1 MWQHALNLL
10 FFSEESWDLHVRQK
24 RLIDNTPGGNRRVNI
39 QQVPYVVNIRDNG
52 YRNCAGS
59 ILTPYII
66 LTAAHCVE
74 EHESNY
80 SILSGSAYA
89 NNGTFHH
96 VTRIIRH
103 PGYHPRRFA
112 DDLALLIISPP
123 IDIIRS
129 VNRNILLYSGPLLL
143 NSLGTVSAWGCNAIT
158 E

>member
-1 MWQHALNLL
+1 M
-10 FFSEESWDLHVRQK
+10 K
-24 RLIDNTPGGNRRVNI
+24 RVIDNTSRGNRRVMI
-39 QQVPYVVNIRDNG
+39 QRVPYVVNVAYHG
-52 YRNCAGS
+52 YRKCAGS

-74 EHESNY
+74 TDESNY
-80 SILSGSAYA
+80 SILSGSTYV

-103 PGYHPRRFA
+103 PGYQPRRFK
-112 DDLALLIISPP
+112 DDLALLIISLP

-129 VNRNILLYSGPLLL
+129 VNRNIQLYFGPLMP
-143 NSLGTVSAWGCNAIT
+143 NAFGTVSGWGCNAIT

>member
-1 MWQHALNLL
+1 ML
-10 FFSEESWDLHVRQK
+10 
-24 RLIDNTPGGNRRVNI
+24 I

-80 SILSGSAYA
+80 SILSGSRYA

-103 PGYHPRRFA
+103 PGYHRSKFE
-112 DDLALLIISPP
+112 DDLALLIIFPP

-129 VNRNILLYSGPLLL
+129 VNRNIHLHLGLLMP
-143 NSLGTVSAWGCNAIT
+143 NAFGTVSGWGCNAIT